1 MEEKPISPR
10 NHVTHSNAARDLF
23 MQVNVE
29 KLKTQCTCVGHTLL
43 GNNFELSRD
52 QERFKPVMASQHYYH
67 NQLQRSR
74 RALRYLPESV
84 V

>member
-1 MEEKPISPR
+1 MEEKPISPAS
-10 NHVTHSNAARDLF
+10 HVTHSNTTPDLF
-23 MQVNVE
+23 MQVNVDRLE
-29 KLKTQCTCVGHTLL
+29 TLCACDGHVSLE
-43 GNNFELSRD
+43 NHFELSR
-52 QERFKPVMASQHYYH
+52 EKESFRPVMASQHYYH